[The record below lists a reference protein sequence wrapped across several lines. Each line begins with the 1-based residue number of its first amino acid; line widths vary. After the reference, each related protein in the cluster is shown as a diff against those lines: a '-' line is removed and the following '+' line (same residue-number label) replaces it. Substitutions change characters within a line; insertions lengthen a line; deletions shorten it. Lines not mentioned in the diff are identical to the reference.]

1 MKANKNLSYIDLG
14 LWKADDGKT
23 LGLTAYWRGYGFSL
37 EIADMDSDIDE
48 DGMLPV
54 LFKKFLR
61 TDDCD
66 YASNY
71 LRKVARNNF
80 NAKPWS

>member
-1 MKANKNLSYIDLG
+1 MKADRNLSYIDLG
-14 LWKADDGKT
+14 LWEAGDGKS
-23 LGLTAYWRGYGFSL
+23 LALTAYWKGYGFSL
-37 EIADMDSDIDE
+37 EIADMDSYDE
-48 DGMLPV
+48 EEEEFPK

-80 NAKPWS
+80 NARQVR

>member
-1 MKANKNLSYIDLG
+1 MKANNNLSYIDLG
-14 LWKADDGKT
+14 LWEAEDGRT
-23 LGLTAYWRGYGFSL
+23 LGLTAFWRGYGFSL
-37 EIADMDSDIDE
+37 EIIDLASDIDE
-48 DGMLPV
+48 DGESPK

-80 NAKPWS
+80 NAKRIR

>member
-1 MKANKNLSYIDLG
+1 MKANNNLSYIDLG
-14 LWKADDGKT
+14 LWEAGDGKT
-23 LGLTAYWRGYGFSL
+23 LGLTAFWKGYGFSL
-37 EIADMDSDIDE
+37 EIIDEDADMDE
-48 DGMLPV
+48 DGMMPR

-71 LRKVARNNF
+71 LRKVARSNF
-80 NAKPWS
+80 NAKQIR